1 MSRKGKIT
9 QLLQAM
15 AGGDPDAMDKLI
27 PMVYSEMRAI
37 AHGRMQG
44 ERDSHT
50 LHTTALVHEAYL
62 KLVDLDRIQYRDR
75 AHFFAVAARAMRY
88 ILVNYARRRDA
99 QKRGGGRY
107 RVTLEDA
114 HLMTRQQALDVLAL
128 EDALE
133 HLQSFSERPFRVVE
147 CRFFAGLTIAE
158 TAVALDISP
167 ATVKRDWNLAR
178 AWLNREL
185 RVSMAEKDASENDA
199 TETAAG
205 EKGAGASDVT
215 KAADVTDARDASD
228 AEGRSADA
236 RTTGVRKA
244 TPRADA
250 GGHEH
255 ARREDASHGAMSREE
270 P

>member
-133 HLQSFSERPFRVVE
+133 HLQSFSERPYRVVE

-185 RVSMAEKDASENDA
+185 RVSMAEKDA
-199 TETAAG
+199 G
-205 EKGAGASDVT
+205 EKAAGASDVT

-228 AEGRSADA
+228 AEGRGADA
-236 RTTGVRKA
+236 RTTGARKSN
-244 TPRADA
+244 PRTDA
-250 GGHEH
+250 GRREH
-255 ARREDASHGAMSREE
+255 ARREDASHGAMRREK

>member
-1 MSRKGKIT
+1 MSQKGEIT

-44 ERDSHT
+44 ERDGHT

-75 AHFFAVAARAMRY
+75 THFFAVAARAMRY

-107 RVTLEDA
+107 RVTLENA

-133 HLQSFSERPFRVVE
+133 QLQSFSERPYRVVE

-185 RVSMAEKDASENDA
+185 RNSMAEKDAAEKDFGEES
-199 TETAAG
+199 AG
-205 EKGAGASDVT
+205 TSDVT
-215 KAADVTDARDASD
+215 KTADGTDARDASD
-228 AEGRSADA
+228 AEGRGADGLGADA
-236 RTTGVRKA
+236 HTTGVRKA

-250 GGHEH
+250 GGREH
-255 ARREDASHGAMSREE
+255 ARREDASHGAMRREE